1 MEWGMP
7 LLAMMYTRGPKVKS
21 EYDVK
26 MVKHAG
32 RLGAELGADMIK
44 VPYTGSPESFHE
56 VVEGCSVPVV
66 IAGGE
71 KIETDKDI
79 LEMVKGAIVAG
90 GAGVSIG
97 RNVFQHKDP
106 SAMAKAISSIIHKG
120 ATIEEGDKLRP
131 DKPSGTGD
139 KYFHNRPPHTQSKA
153 RTNAHTLV
161 SADYPRDNRQCD
173 LSIVL

>member
-1 MEWGMP
+1 M
-7 LLAMMYTRGPKVKS
+7 KS

-26 MVKHAG
+26 VVKHAA

-44 VPYTGSPESFHE
+44 VPYTGSSESFHE

-71 KIETDKDI
+71 KVETDKDI
-79 LEMVKGAIVAG
+79 LVMVKGAMTAG

-106 SAMAKAISSIIHKG
+106 ERIVKAISKIVHKG
-120 ATIEEGDKLRP
+120 FTVEEGMKEFKGR
-131 DKPSGTGD
+131 
-139 KYFHNRPPHTQSKA
+139 
-153 RTNAHTLV
+153 
-161 SADYPRDNRQCD
+161 
-173 LSIVL
+173 